1 MAPNQDIIINDII
14 KLLVKRDPD
23 ADPNE
28 LESKL
33 DQPLDQIYKINSQIG
48 TGIASELRE
57 MYDLPEIPPKKLKK
71 RSFYISIG
79 GLVELILKMSQSS

>member
-1 MAPNQDIIINDII
+1 MIPNRDIIINDII
-14 KLLVKRDPD
+14 KLLVKRDPG
-23 ADPNE
+23 ADPDE

-57 MYDLPEIPPKKLKK
+57 SYKLPEIPSTKLKNRK
-71 RSFYISIG
+71 FYISIG
-79 GLVELILKMSQSS
+79 GLVELIIEMSQYS